1 MTHESAPALRIAI
14 VAPYDLSAAGGI
26 NTQIRTQARALRALG
41 HTAVIFGAASNG
53 VESGER
59 TFGRTLRVSFGG
71 TESGL
76 GVDPRAFRTIRR
88 AMREP
93 YDVVHVHEPMV
104 PLVPWLSVLCSRAP
118 VVGTFHV
125 HREQGHGFYRA
136 WSWALERIA
145 QRLRVRVAVSDAAR
159 RTIAAHFPGRYEIV
173 PNAIDAD
180 RFRVPQDAPSA
191 LADDRPHVLY
201 VGRLEPRKGVDHL
214 VRAVAR
220 VRRRIPT
227 VQLTV
232 AGEGSARDG
241 LQRLSDDVRA
251 PVQFVGRV
259 SDAALPAY
267 MQAARV
273 VCAPAV
279 GGESFGIVLLE
290 AMAAGT
296 PVIASRI
303 EGYEALAGPSAAA
316 TLVAPGSVDAIAD
329 AIESLFESAYERR
342 VLIERGA
349 ALAREHDWRS
359 IGPRLV
365 AIYRRALNDS

>member
-1 MTHESAPALRIAI
+1 MTHQSAPALRVAI

-26 NTQIRTQARALRALG
+26 NTQIRAQARALRALG
-41 HTAVIFGAASNG
+41 HSAAIFGAASNG
-53 VESGER
+53 VEPGER
-59 TFGRTLRVSFGG
+59 TFGRTMRVTFGG

-76 GVDPRAFRTIRR
+76 GVDPRAFRAIRR
-88 AMREP
+88 EMRQP

-104 PLVPWLSVLCSRAP
+104 PMVPWLSVLWSRAP

-125 HREQGHGFYRA
+125 HREHGHGFYRA

-145 QRLRVRVAVSDAAR
+145 HRLRVRVAVSEAAR
-159 RTIAAHFPGRYEIV
+159 LTIAAHFPGRYEIV
-173 PNAIDAD
+173 PNAIDAE
-180 RFRVPQDAPSA
+180 RFRVPQEAPPA

-220 VRRRIPT
+220 VRQRVPT

-232 AGEGSARDG
+232 AGEGSARDW
-241 LQRLSDDVRA
+241 LQRLSDDVQA
-251 PVQFVGRV
+251 PTQFVGRV

-267 MQAARV
+267 LQAARI

-279 GGESFGIVLLE
+279 GGESFGVVLLE

-303 EGYEALAGPSAAA
+303 AGYEALAGPSAAA
-316 TLVAPGSVDAIAD
+316 AFVTPGSVDAIAD
-329 AIESLFESAYERR
+329 AIASLLESPCDRQA
-342 VLIERGA
+342 LIDRGT
-349 ALAREHDWRS
+349 ALARDHDWRS

-365 AIYRRALNDS
+365 AIYRRAISGA